1 MRRAFWCSLQR
12 LSSALSSQTFLISI
26 PVLPQAKTSSH
37 CPHLLMHYFTD
48 PSPANSHRRVMV
60 TQCFTRQPPTSFS
73 AFFTEIRRYSLHLSC
88 LYIWFV
94 GNSKVFRIFYIESRI
109 DDEKFAFSVFFFFPF
124 FSLFD
129 VWVFAYDL
137 TVSTHGDESLLL
149 CFFFFVWCLGKHL
162 IWSIETCGYRFS
174 TRGEPV
180 LLCFSF
186 FFFSLFDVW
195 VSIWFDLLDSSGYGF
210 FFFKII

>member
-73 AFFTEIRRYSLHLSC
+73 AFFTEIRRYFLHLSC

-94 GNSKVFRIFYIESRI
+94 GNSKVFHIFYIESRI
-109 DDEKFAFSVFFFFPF
+109 GDEKFASLFFFSF
-124 FSLFD
+124 
-129 VWVFAYDL
+129 
-137 TVSTHGDESLLL
+137 
-149 CFFFFVWCLGKHL
+149 FFFFVWCL
-162 IWSIETCGYRFS
+162 
-174 TRGEPV
+174 
-180 LLCFSF
+180 SF
-186 FFFSLFDVW
+186 R
-195 VSIWFDLLDSSGYGF
+195 IWFNCINPWWWVFNLWWWKFASLLF
-210 FFFKII
+210 FLCLMFG